1 MEKENSLEP
10 HAEHLYFP
18 LREDA
23 EAAVLRGIRWTDA
36 STKDLVLIQLVFTAV
51 GVATL
56 WPDVLYTQPDGDST
70 RYRYIGTLHKDFRG
84 ADGVPLYSILD
95 EKLQYM

>member
-1 MEKENSLEP
+1 LEKENSLEP
-10 HAEHLYFP
+10 GSEQLYFP

-36 STKDLVLIQLVFTAV
+36 STKDLVLIQLVFKAV

-56 WPDVLYTQPDGDST
+56 WPDVLYNQPDGAIDSMALCT
-70 RYRYIGTLHKDFRG
+70 KNSEARMVFLCTVF
-84 ADGVPLYSILD
+84 
-95 EKLQYM
+95 